1 MKKISLRRIAL
12 FLACIM
18 LLCYAIS
25 LTACSDKTPSDS
37 HPPTD
42 DTPDDTP
49 DKPEPE
55 PPTDD
60 PAEEQ
65 LVLAGE
71 GAENAYVVV
80 RSENVHS
87 SSAAAMG
94 PATLRKAINDKFGG
108 VGITTDWTGA
118 GGTPESEFEIVVGP
132 TKRAVSEEVAKD
144 LGINEFI
151 LRVVGSKLVI
161 VASTESGL
169 KSAVNYFIENYVNA
183 QTGSLKIPKTLD
195 YKGEYTVYYEVASAK
210 GSGAVKYDTALA
222 LACLQGLVNRETEN
236 KVYVNSGGGNDK
248 WLKTMQQDGR
258 WLSDVSFEKLDGF
271 DELLELFSSYVK
283 TLVIW
288 DTNVPAT
295 VNVATT
301 VAGVEDGLAMSGE
314 MFDKYE
320 SKLPDAKVIDLRD
333 KFVGDETGSAKNDAY
348 RWAID
353 NYLKTGLCST
363 DLLCHYMDAWN
374 EKSPSG
380 RRDGGDDAYVSV
392 RDWAVYNRAFVID
405 LSPWAD
411 EAPLDDPGQTVGTD
425 YETFTMVLEYMMEQT
440 QDSEPYEM
448 AGFFDFAKYSHA
460 GTNLNSKHET
470 VPTEW
475 EYVWVISAYNGYHNT
490 CIEWSWNESF
500 HSQYEGA
507 QQLENN
513 RPEEL
518 LELEEDT
525 TYLCFFMAD
534 YDSTYPLYRF
544 LQDHWAD
551 PRRGELPLAWGIN
564 PNLLDTYPDII
575 EYYYETATP
584 NDYFTSDA
592 SAAGYFNPS
601 RVPDETWD
609 IMLEHNIKYFERADM
624 TIAPMILDQDRLDDQ
639 SLEMMSQFAPD
650 GLATIIIDQH
660 SQGGSQA
667 PAGMYGDTPTD
678 RLDNSF
684 NSASVE
690 SGAASLE
697 NIVRY
702 GYSRKLGDTKSS
714 SSLSLIRVVWQS
726 PSYICEVVE
735 AYRAAHPD
743 ENVVVVDIYNYFNLL
758 AQDLEN

>member
-1 MKKISLRRIAL
+1 MMKKSYLRS
-12 FLACIM
+12 F
-18 LLCYAIS
+18 LLCLLCALLICS
-25 LTACSDKTPSDS
+25 PLALTSCGPDEPTPT
-37 HPPTD
+37 PPED
-42 DTPDDTP
+42 DTPPTSEP
-49 DKPEPE
+49 PEPSE
-55 PPTDD
+55 PMI
-60 PAEEQ
+60 
-65 LVLAGE
+65 VLAGE
-71 GAENAYVVV
+71 GAENPYIVV
-80 RSENVHS
+80 RSESVHS
-87 SSAAAMG
+87 GSDISKGAAA
-94 PATLRKAINDKFGG
+94 LCKAINTRFGSDLN
-108 VGITTDWTGA
+108 ITTDWTGV
-118 GGTPESEFEIVVGP
+118 GGVAESPYEILVGTTNRDASP
-132 TKRAVSEEVAKD
+132 KVDKD
-144 LGINEFI
+144 LGVNEFI
-151 LRVVGSKLVI
+151 IRMVDTKLVI
-161 VASTESGL
+161 TASSPSGVTY
-169 KSAVNYFIENYVNA
+169 AINYFIEHYVDA
-183 QTGSLKIPKTLD
+183 QTASLKVPASLD
-195 YKGEYTVYYEVASAK
+195 YKGEYTVYYEVESAK
-210 GSGAVKYDTALA
+210 GSGATKYDTALA
-222 LACLQGLVNRETEN
+222 LACLQGIVNRESKS

-248 WLKTMQQDGR
+248 WLQTMQADGR
-258 WLSDVSFEKLDGF
+258 WLADVPFEKLKGF
-271 DELLELFSSYVK
+271 DALLDLFVSYVK
-283 TLVIW
+283 TVVIW

-301 VAGVEDGLAMSGE
+301 VAGVEDGLVMSYD
-314 MFDKYE
+314 MYKKYE
-320 SKLPDAKVIDLRD
+320 TKLNNAEIIDLRD
-333 KFVGDETGSAKNDAY
+333 KFFGSDTVSAKNEAY
-348 RWAID
+348 RWAIE
-353 NYLKTGLCST
+353 NYLKKGLCST

-374 EKSPSG
+374 IKGASG
-380 RRDGGDDAYVSV
+380 RRDGGDDAYVSI

-405 LSPWAD
+405 LSPWND
-411 EAPLDDPGQTVGTD
+411 EAPLDDPNQKVGTD
-425 YETFTMVLEYMMEQT
+425 YETFTMILEYLMEET
-440 QDSEPYEM
+440 KDSEPYEM
-448 AGFFDFAKYSHA
+448 AGFFDFTKYSRT
-460 GTNLNSKHET
+460 GDNYLSKHET

-475 EYVWVISAYNGYHNT
+475 EYVWLISAYNGYHNT

-500 HSQYEGA
+500 HSQYDGA

-518 LELEEDT
+518 LDLEEDT

-624 TIAPMILDQDRLDDQ
+624 TIAPMILDQDRLDEQ

-650 GLATIIIDQH
+650 GLSTIIIDQH

-684 NSASVE
+684 NSSSVE
-690 SGAASLE
+690 TGAASLE

-702 GYSRKLGDTKSS
+702 GYNRKLGATKSG
-714 SSLSLIRVVWQS
+714 SSLSLIRVVWKS

-735 AYRAAHPD
+735 AYKDAHPD

-758 AQDLEN
+758 AQDLED

>member
-1 MKKISLRRIAL
+1 MMKKSYLRS
-12 FLACIM
+12 F
-18 LLCYAIS
+18 LLCLLCALLICS
-25 LTACSDKTPSDS
+25 PLALTSCGPDEPTPPEDET
-37 HPPTD
+37 PT
-42 DTPDDTP
+42 
-49 DKPEPE
+49 PEPSE
-55 PPTDD
+55 SMI
-60 PAEEQ
+60 
-65 LVLAGE
+65 VLAGE
-71 GAENAYVVV
+71 GAEHPYIVV

-87 SSAAAMG
+87 GSDISKGAAA
-94 PATLRKAINDKFGG
+94 LCKAINNRFSSDLD
-108 VGITTDWTGA
+108 ITTDWTGA
-118 GGTPESEFEIVVGP
+118 GGVAESPYEILVG
-132 TKRAVSEEVAKD
+132 TTNREDSAKADKD

-151 LRVVGSKLVI
+151 IRMVDTKLVI
-161 VASTESGL
+161 TASSAAGITY
-169 KSAVNYFIENYVNA
+169 AVNYFIEHYVDA
-183 QTGSLKIPKTLD
+183 QTASLKVPASLD
-195 YKGEYTVYYEVASAK
+195 YKGEYTVYYEVASAG
-210 GSGAVKYDTALA
+210 GSGAAKYDTALA
-222 LACLQGLVNRETEN
+222 LACLQGIVNRESKS

-248 WLKTMQQDGR
+248 WLKTMKEEGR
-258 WLSDVSFEKLDGF
+258 WLEKVTFEKLDGF
-271 DELLELFSSYVK
+271 DELLDLFVSYVK
-283 TLVIW
+283 AVVIW

-301 VAGVEDGLAMSGE
+301 VAGVEDGLVMTYE
-314 MFDKYE
+314 MYKKYE
-320 SKLPDAKVIDLRD
+320 LKLNNAEIIDLRNMFFGND
-333 KFVGDETGSAKNDAY
+333 TGSAKNDAY
-348 RWAID
+348 LWAIE
-353 NYLKTGLCST
+353 NYLEKGLCST

-374 EKSPSG
+374 INGPSG
-380 RRDGGDDAYVSV
+380 RRDGGDDAYVSI

-405 LSPWAD
+405 LSPWND
-411 EAPLDDPGQTVGTD
+411 EAPLDDPNQKIGTD
-425 YETFTMVLEYMMEQT
+425 YATFTRVLEYLMEQT
-440 QDSEPYEM
+440 KDSAPYEM
-448 AGFFDFAKYSHA
+448 AGFFDFTKYSIN
-460 GTNLNSKHET
+460 GGQNFNSRHDT

-513 RPEEL
+513 RPEEE
-518 LELEEDT
+518 LELEDNT

-609 IMLEHNIKYFERADM
+609 IMVEHNIEYFERADM
-624 TIAPMILDQDRLDDQ
+624 TIAPMILDQDRLDEQ

-660 SQGGSQA
+660 GQGGSQA

-684 NSASVE
+684 NSSSVE
-690 SGAASLE
+690 SGVASLE

-702 GYSRKLGDTKSS
+702 GYTRSNSS
-714 SSLSLIRVVWQS
+714 SSLSLIRVVWKS

-735 AYRAAHPD
+735 NYKAAHPN